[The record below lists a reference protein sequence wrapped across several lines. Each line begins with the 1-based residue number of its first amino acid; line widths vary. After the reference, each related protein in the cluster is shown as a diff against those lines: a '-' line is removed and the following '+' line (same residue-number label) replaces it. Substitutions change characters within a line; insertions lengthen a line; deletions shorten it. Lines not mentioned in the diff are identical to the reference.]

1 MNDVTPAALRSTVE
15 AELPAALADLAE
27 LVAIPSVAFPGF
39 PRDEVE
45 RSAAAVAALFEG
57 TGLFD
62 QVSVRTAAIP
72 ETGEP
77 GMPAVLAT
85 RAARPGL
92 PTVLLYAHHDV
103 QPVGDERL
111 WETPPWELTE
121 RDGRLYGRGSSDDKG
136 GLITHLVTLRALKQL
151 LADDFGVG
159 LAVFVEGEEEA
170 GSRSFAQFLADNR
183 DHLAADVIVVTDS
196 TNWDARTPGLTVS
209 LRGNVRFTLTVRTL
223 AHASHSGIY
232 GGAVPDAMLATIRL
246 LNSLWGSDGSVA
258 VTGLTSHQGST
269 PDYDEEALRREAGLL
284 PGVHP
289 IGTGTILSRIWN
301 QPAITVT
308 GIDAP
313 SVLNAS
319 NTILPEISVVI
330 SARTAPGQDGRE
342 AYQALE
348 AHLRAHAP
356 FGAELRFSDVD
367 FGDGFLADTSGWAV
381 QLGSQALAEGF
392 GVAPVELGVGGS
404 IPFIADLARVFPQAQ
419 ILVTGVGDPLAR
431 PHTPNESQDLQT
443 LASAIL
449 AEAWLLAQLN
459 AITQEGLT
467 TH

>member
-1 MNDVTPAALRSTVE
+1 MNDAAPAALRSAVE
-15 AELPAALADLAE
+15 AELPAAVADLTD

-39 PRDEVE
+39 PREEVE

-85 RAARPGL
+85 RAARPGR

-111 WETPPWELTE
+111 WETPPWQLTE
-121 RDGRLYGRGSSDDKG
+121 RDGRLHGRGSSDDKG
-136 GLITHLVTLRALKQL
+136 GVIAHLAALRALKQV

-159 LAVFVEGEEEA
+159 VTVFVEGEEEA
-170 GSRSFAQFLADNR
+170 GSRSFAPFLADNR
-183 DHLAADVIVVTDS
+183 DQLAADVIVVADS

-223 AHASHSGIY
+223 AHASHSGLF
-232 GGAVPDAMLATIRL
+232 GGAVPDAMLAAIKL
-246 LNSLWGSDGSVA
+246 LGSLWQDDGSVA
-258 VTGLTSHQGST
+258 VRGLTSHQGPT

-284 PGVHP
+284 AGVHP
-289 IGTGTILSRIWN
+289 IGTDTILSRIWN

-330 SARTAPGQDGRE
+330 SARTAPGQDSRE

-356 FGAELRFSDVD
+356 FGAELAFSDVD
-367 FGDGFLADTSGWAV
+367 FGDGFLADTSGWAI
-381 QLGSQALAEGF
+381 QLGKQALSEGF

-404 IPFIADLARVFPQAQ
+404 IPFIADLARVFPRAQ

-431 PHTPNESQDLQT
+431 PHTPNESQDLHT
-443 LASAIL
+443 LTAAIH
-449 AEAWLLAQLN
+449 AEAWLLARLN
-459 AITQEGLT
+459 AATPG
-467 TH
+467 

>member
-1 MNDVTPAALRSTVE
+1 MDDITAAALRTAVE
-15 AELPAALADLAE
+15 AELPAAIADLTD
-27 LVAIPSVAFPGF
+27 LVAMPSIAFPGF

-45 RSAAAVAALFEG
+45 RSAEAVAARFKA

-62 QVSVRTAAIP
+62 QVSVRTATIP
-72 ETGEP
+72 ESGET

-85 RAARPGL
+85 RTARTGR

-103 QPVGDERL
+103 QPVGDEGL
-111 WETPPWELTE
+111 WKTLPWQLTE

-136 GLITHLVTLRALKQL
+136 GVVTHLASLRALKNV

-159 LAVFVEGEEEA
+159 LVVFIEGEEEA

-183 DHLAADVIVVTDS
+183 EEMAADVIVVADS

-223 AHASHSGIY
+223 AHASHSGIV
-232 GGAVPDAMLATIRL
+232 GGPVPDAMLATIRL
-246 LNSLWGSDGSVA
+246 LGSLWSDDGSVA
-258 VTGLTSHQGST
+258 VTGLTSHDSAT
-269 PDYDEEALRREAGLL
+269 PAYDEDDLRREAGLL
-284 PGVHP
+284 PGVSP

-313 SVLNAS
+313 NVLNAS
-319 NTILPEISVVI
+319 NTILPEISLVI
-330 SARTAPGQDGRE
+330 SARTAPGQNSKE
-342 AYQALE
+342 AYRALE
-348 AHLRAHAP
+348 THLRAHAP
-356 FGAELRFSDVD
+356 FGAELSFSDVD
-367 FGDGFLADTSGWAV
+367 FGDGFLADTSGWAI
-381 QLGSQALAEGF
+381 QLGKQALAQGF
-392 GVAPVELGVGGS
+392 GVTPVELGVGGS

-419 ILVTGVGDPLAR
+419 ILVTGVGDPLSR
-431 PHTPNESQDLQT
+431 PHTPNESQDVGT

-449 AEAWLLAQLN
+449 AQAWLLAQLN
-459 AITQEGLT
+459 SGNTDFIA
-467 TH
+467 